1 MKLADTGLRKQPFRT
16 HGKPLVLVP
25 YASQKNA
32 LQFLKKTHANKCGLG
47 LFHGPPLSGKT
58 TIIQRFASSLPG
70 DQLVAVV
77 DGARMDSTS
86 LLTNILGQYGY
97 DHGFNTDTERLK
109 MIRVVAVQQ
118 AAIGRAPVLVVEN
131 VHKMNAVVL
140 EVLSELAAMSVNG
153 NSVLRIIFSSDHSR
167 LPVFEAPALQS
178 VESRLTGKFQLK
190 PMTRTETAT
199 YTHKKLKSGGCNNPA
214 AVMPPQVCN
223 RLHEASGGLPGAI
236 DRLAMMALAKA
247 ECIPLLVEHIPEKAK
262 NEQKPPNVV
271 VPLPQ
276 LIHTCKGKTLERIDI
291 DKPRLLIG
299 RNALCDID
307 IVHEWI
313 SRQHAIIIRNE
324 KSTVIVDL
332 KSCNGIYING
342 KRVKCHVLANND
354 IISLGDHRLKFVDPS
369 ATQRT
374 SLRGAGWDDTTL
386 AESIRDFRKGL
397 LRELKS
403 TASSS
408 YKLSSS

>member
-16 HGKPLVLVP
+16 HGKPLELVP
-25 YASQKNA
+25 YASQTNA
-32 LQFLKKTHANKCGLG
+32 LQFLKKTGADKCGLG

-70 DQLVAVV
+70 DHLVAVV

-97 DHGFNTDTERLK
+97 DHGFNTDAERLK
-109 MIRVVAVQQ
+109 MIRMVALQQ
-118 AAIGRAPVLVVEN
+118 TAVGRAPVLVVEN

-140 EVLSELAAMSVNG
+140 EVLSELATMSVNG
-153 NSVLRIIFSSDHSR
+153 NSILRIILSSDQAR

-199 YTHKKLKSGGCNNPA
+199 YAHKKLKSGGCNNPK
-214 AVMPPQVCN
+214 AVMPPAVCN
-223 RLHEASGGLPGAI
+223 RLHEASGGLPGVI

-262 NEQKPPNVV
+262 NEKKPPNVV
-271 VPLPQ
+271 VPIPQ
-276 LIHTCKGKTLERIDI
+276 LIHTCEGRTLERIDI

-299 RNALCDID
+299 RNAFCDID

-332 KSCNGIYING
+332 KSCNGVYING
-342 KRVKCHVLANND
+342 KRVNRHVLVNND
-354 IISLGDHRLKFVDPS
+354 IISLGDHRLKYIDSS
-369 ATQRT
+369 ATQQT

-397 LRELKS
+397 LREMKS
-403 TASSS
+403 TN
-408 YKLSSS
+408 